1 MSSWA
6 NRRTEAFLNKGNIT
20 VSYFVVTIDNIIMM
34 SNNYYMKGLRAFET
48 ADGECPYRDFIAEV
62 RRSGKSTKRIEA
74 LANLLR
80 ERGFEL
86 ARNDYVAHVEGK
98 IWELKASPF
107 RVFFFES
114 PDAFVL
120 LNGYRK
126 KSRKTPPKHLDKAKS
141 LWQQASQ
148 EKGD

>member
-1 MSSWA
+1 M
-6 NRRTEAFLNKGNIT
+6 
-20 VSYFVVTIDNIIMM
+20 IDSIIMTCD
-34 SNNYYMKGLRAFET
+34 NYCMKGLRAFET

-62 RRSGKSTKRIEA
+62 KRSGKSTKRVEA
-74 LANLLR
+74 LASLLR

-98 IWELKASPF
+98 IWELKPGPF

-114 PDAFVL
+114 LDAFVL

-126 KSRKTPPKHLDKAKS
+126 KSRKIPPKHLDKARS